1 MKQDYTMYIYK
12 RDGRTRSGERRI
24 RTEVVPNITKTHMAG
39 TVKVLLETTYPVAK
53 GYRIEYFPAMK
64 TVKNLMTGKDIQIAS
79 DTPHCCDPSS
89 ETFWSM

>member
-12 RDGRTRSGERRI
+12 RDGRYKGGERRV
-24 RTEVVPNITKTHMAG
+24 RTQVCTDQTDAG
-39 TVKVLLETTYPVAK
+39 MQLLVDQLLALYPAQSI
-53 GYRIEYFPAMK
+53 YRYEWFPAMK